1 MAAKTFNHRM
11 RSFRILLCLLCT
23 AVHCTFAVH
32 GGKSFFPVFIKV
44 LTHRLFKSP
53 KVCKPGTNQRWNP
66 FLYSDLD
73 PTRKNLRKEDHMGHK
88 YLLGIQRKI
97 PILLNKTFS
106 LIILFINFISGLQVV
121 LNSIIKALI
130 PLFHIALLVVFV
142 VIIYAIIGVEL
153 FMGRLHM
160 TCYDNITG
168 NSCLCVLLLV

>member
-1 MAAKTFNHRM
+1 
-11 RSFRILLCLLCT
+11 
-23 AVHCTFAVH
+23 
-32 GGKSFFPVFIKV
+32 
-44 LTHRLFKSP
+44 
-53 KVCKPGTNQRWNP
+53 
-66 FLYSDLD
+66 
-73 PTRKNLRKEDHMGHK
+73 MGHK

-106 LIILFINFISGLQVV
+106 LIIILFINFISGLQVV